1 MTNSIK
7 DALNTLSTTIATLRS
22 SLNTLLNSSPL
33 NPPKPQKSGHIVHWH
48 QLHGSASSVA
58 INALLSDEKPVLII
72 CTEAQHMHRLERELN
87 FFANQQHSI
96 YHFSDWECL
105 AYDRFSPHQDIISE
119 RLLTL
124 HSLPNLKSGIVLTT
138 VSAVMQRLAPLEYV
152 QNNAIHLKVG
162 EQLQTDV
169 FTKQLINAGYYSVE
183 QVMSPGE
190 YAVRG
195 GIIDVFPSGMAHPFR
210 LDLFDTEIEHIKLF
224 DPETQRSQQDMDTIR
239 LLPAREFPLDEA
251 GIALFR
257 QQFRAEFDGDPQK
270 SVMYSQISQGMAP
283 AGSEFYLPLFFEQ
296 TSSLFDYLPAE
307 MTLVLED
314 GVSEKLDALQDENKQ
329 RYESAIDPE
338 WPALAP
344 SKLFL
349 TANDVRHGCKAHGV
363 VNLLQLNLK
372 DEKKLE
378 RFDSAAPTQFNIKP
392 GSDNPYQGFI
402 DYLNSQHE
410 QKHSILL
417 AAESA
422 GRREAWLELLKTY
435 RLHPKAVESW
445 SDFVASPCPL
455 AITIADLD
463 AGLKFPE
470 QGLEIITESQLYGD
484 RVFQRRR
491 RSDKNRDPDAII
503 RSLAELKVGDPI
515 VHEEHGIG
523 RYQGMQ
529 THRIDD
535 IDNELLVIEY
545 HGGDKLFIPVLSLET
560 ISRFVGGDPETAP
573 LHKLGTDTW
582 IKAKQRA
589 QEKAYDVAAELLEV
603 QALRMARKGY
613 AFSPPDHGYTA
624 FAAGFQFEET
634 PDQLNV
640 IDDVIDDMVS
650 DKPMDRLVCGDVG
663 FGKTEI
669 AMRACYMAIA
679 DQKQVV
685 LLVPTTLLAQ
695 QHYQSLCDR
704 FADWPVKVELMSR
717 FRTAKQTDE
726 VVAGLQ
732 SGQVD
737 IAVGTHRLLQKDIEF
752 KQLGLMIIDE
762 EHRFGV
768 RQKERL
774 KQLRSQVDI
783 LTLTATPI
791 PRTLNIALSGMRD
804 ISVIATPPKA
814 RLAVKTFVREWNDTI
829 IKEACLREIRRGG
842 QVYFL
847 HNEVQTIEKM
857 AEQLRTLIPEAN
869 IEFAHGQMRERQL
882 ETIMRDFYHQRFNIL
897 LCTTIVESGIDIP
910 SANTIIINKADRFGL
925 AQLHQLRGRV
935 GRSHHQAY
943 AYMLTPPKNVLSDDA
958 HKRLNAIASL
968 DELGAGFALASQDLE
983 IRGAGEL
990 LGESQSGTMD
1000 QVGYSLFNQFLEQAM
1015 NTLKKDQARNQAMGD
1030 TTADG
1035 DKPSVAANLHTEINL
1050 HIPARFPD
1058 DYIPD
1063 VNLRLTMYK
1072 RISNAISAE
1081 QLYEMQVE
1089 TIDRFGLLPDAV
1101 KNLYSIA
1108 KLKLALNKLGIENV
1122 EVGPKG
1128 GRISLT
1134 NDPKINLG
1142 RLMEMMTQRPQEFSM
1157 QGANSFV
1164 VRRDMPDAA
1173 ARFALLGEL
1182 VHELA

>member
-1 MTNSIK
+1 MN
-7 DALNTLSTTIATLRS
+7 
-22 SLNTLLNSSPL
+22 
-33 NPPKPQKSGHIVHWH
+33 
-48 QLHGSASSVA
+48 
-58 INALLSDEKPVLII
+58 
-72 CTEAQHMHRLERELN
+72 RLERELQ
-87 FFANQQHSI
+87 FFAGENLPI

-105 AYDRFSPHQDIISE
+105 AYDRFSPHQDIISN

-124 HSLPNLKSGIVLTT
+124 HTLPTLSSGVVLTT
-138 VSAVMQRLAPLEYV
+138 VSAVMQRLAPRDYV
-152 QNNAIHLKVG
+152 QNNAINLQVG
-162 EQLQTDV
+162 DDV
-169 FTKQLINAGYYSVE
+169 DTEAFTKQLINAGYYSVD

-195 GIIDVFPSGMAHPFR
+195 GIIDVFPSGMSSPFR
-210 LDLFDTEIEHIKLF
+210 LDLFDTTIENIKLF
-224 DPETQRSQQDMDTIR
+224 DTETQRSQESIETIR
-239 LLPAREFPLDEA
+239 LLPAREFPLDKN
-251 GIALFR
+251 GIELFR
-257 QQFRAEFDGDPQK
+257 QQFRAEFSGDPQR
-270 SVMYSQISQGMAP
+270 SLMYTQVSKGVSP
-283 AGSEFYLPLFFEQ
+283 PGSEFYLPLFFEQ
-296 TSSLFDYLPAE
+296 TATLFDYLPDNI
-307 MTLVLED
+307 TLVLED
-314 GVSEKLDALQDENKQ
+314 GVSEKLDSLEAENKQ
-329 RYESAIDPE
+329 RYENSIDPE
-338 WPALAP
+338 WPVMKP
-344 SKLFL
+344 QQVFL
-349 TANDVRHGCKAHGV
+349 GANDVRHAVKTHGM
-363 VNLLQLNLK
+363 VNLIKLNLK
-372 DEKKLE
+372 GEKNLVRFNSDE
-378 RFDSAAPTQFNIKP
+378 PTQFNVQAGAEEP
-392 GSDNPYQGFI
+392 FRGFI
-402 DYLNSQHE
+402 DYLNNAE
-410 QKHSILL
+410 NNILL

-422 GRREAWLELLKTY
+422 GRREALLELLSSY
-435 RLHPKAVESW
+435 RLHPKNIESW
-445 SDFVASPCPL
+445 QDYINCPNSL

-463 AGLKFPE
+463 AGLKLPNE
-470 QGLEIITESQLYGD
+470 NLEIITESQLYGD

-503 RSLAELKVGDPI
+503 RSLAELKIGDPI
-515 VHEEHGIG
+515 VHEDHGIG
-523 RYQGMQ
+523 RYQGME
-529 THRIDD
+529 THTIDS
-535 IDNELLVIEY
+535 IDNEMLVIEY

-560 ISRFVGGDPETAP
+560 ISRFVGGDPESAP
-573 LHKLGTDTW
+573 IHKLGTDTW
-582 IKAKQRA
+582 SKAKQKA
-589 QEKAYDVAAELLEV
+589 QEKAYDVAAELLEI

-613 AFSPPDHGYTA
+613 SFSPPDHGYAA
-624 FAAGFQFEET
+624 FASGFPFEET

-679 DQKQVV
+679 DQRQVV

-704 FADWPVKVELMSR
+704 FADWPVKVELISR

-726 VVAGLQ
+726 AITGIQ

-737 IAVGTHRLLQKDIEF
+737 IAVGTHRLLSKDIEF

-943 AYMLTPPKNVLSDDA
+943 AYMLTPPKNVLTDDA

-1015 NTLKKDQARNQAMGD
+1015 KSLKRDQDNSD
-1030 TTADG
+1030 TSAESG
-1035 DKPSVAANLHTEINL
+1035 AIAANLHTEINL
-1050 HIPARFPD
+1050 HIAARFPD

-1072 RISNAISAE
+1072 RISNAKTAE

-1089 TIDRFGLLPDAV
+1089 TVDRFGLLPDAV
-1101 KNLYSIA
+1101 KNLYAIA
-1108 KLKLALNKLGIENV
+1108 KLKIDLNKLGIENV

-1128 GRISLT
+1128 GRVRLT
-1134 NDPKINLG
+1134 NNPNINLA
-1142 RLMEMMTQRPQEFSM
+1142 RLMEIMASRPQEFSM
-1157 QGANSFV
+1157 QDANTFI
-1164 VRRDMPDAA
+1164 VRREMPEAQE
-1173 ARFALLGEL
+1173 RFALLDEL
-1182 VHELA
+1182 VSELA